1 MTSPTTDLRVELEAD
16 FSRARERLVE
26 ARLRQQAKD
35 TPLHRAAVAACR
47 AEIDMVL
54 DLYLTVVAAPAEL
67 PAAPPDRPRSSGS
80 VATAALRPACGA
92 APGAA

>member
-1 MTSPTTDLRVELEAD
+1 MTSQTTDLRAELEAD
-16 FSRARERLVE
+16 FGRARERLVE
-26 ARLRQQAKD
+26 ARLRQQVKD
-35 TPLHRAAVAACR
+35 TPRHRAAVAACWVG
-47 AEIDMVL
+47 IDMVL

-67 PAAPPDRPRSSGS
+67 PAAPPGRPRSSGP